1 MRTVWLVLLMA
12 LTPLAWGPVADAAPG
27 GGSERPGSERPGA
40 RWCAGERATI
50 VGKNSGNGVLEGTAG
65 RDVIVTDGARITRGR
80 GGNDLICVAGGRWS
94 ERQVAGG
101 AGNDRILVNQK
112 RAHLRIWPGPGNDVV
127 RGGAGPERILQWGP
141 KLGRDVLRLGA
152 GNDVVDYRTSARSRD
167 AIDMGPGADQAFCTL
182 KCPFPAT
189 GARFAGGAGRDYV
202 SLEDST
208 AALSRVRFDMAA
220 GTVTSNL
227 GKIQVSGIED
237 TSFQSQSD
245 EVVGTYRGTEG
256 DDRFA
261 YLSGDFP
268 SVVLGEGDDQV
279 FPPVGNKPG
288 DTLDGGPG
296 SDLLRLQAYGAIT
309 ADLPSG
315 TASRDAG
322 PDRSEWFFGGF
333 ENIEALG
340 STSATI
346 TGTAGPNVIYVGG
359 CSVEVNA
366 GGGDDIVSFKEYRD
380 AGGSM
385 GGVSCDNRP
394 SGWELNGEDGD
405 DLLVSWYLD
414 DVLVGGPGTDSADGR
429 GGADTCDAETEVAC
443 ES

>member
-1 MRTVWLVLLMA
+1 MA

-50 VGKNSGNGVLEGTAG
+50 VGKNRGDGVLEGTAG

-94 ERQVAGG
+94 ERLVSGG
-101 AGNDRILVNQK
+101 VGKDRILVNQR
-112 RAHLRIWPGPGNDVV
+112 RAHLHIWPGPGNDVV
-127 RGGAGPERILQWGP
+127 RGGAGPERILQWGAQ
-141 KLGRDVLRLGA
+141 LGRDVLRLGA

-167 AIDMGPGADQAFCTL
+167 AIYLGPGADQAFCMLT
-182 KCPFPAT
+182 CPFPAG
-189 GARFAGGAGRDYV
+189 GARFAGGPGRD
-202 SLEDST
+202 SLDLEDGPG
-208 AALSRVRFDMAA
+208 ALSRVRFDMAA
-220 GTVTSNL
+220 AAVTSNL
-227 GKIQVSGIED
+227 GTIHVPGIED
-237 TSFQSQSD
+237 TSFSSRSD
-245 EVVGTYRGTEG
+245 DVVGSYRGTEG

-261 YLSGDFP
+261 YLSGDFS
-268 SVVLGEGDDQV
+268 SVVLGGGDDEV
-279 FPPVGNKPG
+279 FPPHGNKLG
-288 DTLDGGPG
+288 DTLEGGPG
-296 SDLLRLQAYGAIT
+296 SDLLRLPEYGAIT
-309 ADLPSG
+309 ADLTSG

-346 TGTAGPNVIYVGG
+346 TGTTGPNVIYVGG

-366 GGGDDIVSFKEYRD
+366 GGGDDTVSFKEYRETGD
-380 AGGSM
+380 SM
-385 GGVSCDNRP
+385 AGVSCDNRP

-414 DVLVGGPGTDSADGR
+414 DVLVGGPGTDTADGR
-429 GGADTCDAETEVAC
+429 GGEDSCEAENEVAC